1 MCKNERN
8 ELSRN
13 LISVTALMTREYREI
28 ILQAAE
34 TVLIYEAVD
43 SEINSYNIYFFNLD
57 SHWNNFFI
65 PLGN

>member
-43 SEINSYNIYFFNLD
+43 SEINSYNIYIF
-57 SHWNNFFI
+57 
-65 PLGN
+65 